1 MAFYHNNG
9 GGLFFCPKMIHLAK
23 YTVYLGAAHRHRL
36 VNTTTIYT
44 QRAHHSGWRCRC
56 AAPFIKGLP
65 FFYKRSRCAAPNLPA
80 TKTLQLYPSKLYTL
94 PLW

>member
-44 QRAHHSGWRCRC
+44 QRAHHSG
-56 AAPFIKGLP
+56 
-65 FFYKRSRCAAPNLPA
+65 
-80 TKTLQLYPSKLYTL
+80 
-94 PLW
+94 